1 MPCAICRRQARGF
14 LWQDPSYCQT
24 KTQAEGGEKSR
35 PETAAFCSFRCQTL
49 FGAIRKSREARY
61 RWAEAPE
68 DKVID
73 ASDTERAAMA
83 AALRPLGDY
92 VVAVGVERPLAAY
105 SREEIVTLIE
115 LVIDAYQAHLL
126 EVAEREAAREDALF
140 RRLEARRQSMPPKG
154 VPF

>member
-1 MPCAICRRQARGF
+1 MPCAICHRHARGF
-14 LWQDPSYCQT
+14 LWQDPDHRQSQIQT
-24 KTQAEGGEKSR
+24 ESGEQGR
-35 PETAAFCSFRCQTL
+35 PETARFCSFRCQTL
-49 FGAIRKSREARY
+49 FRAIRKSRAAQR
-61 RWAEAPE
+61 RWAQAGE
-68 DKVID
+68 DIMID
-73 ASDTERAAMA
+73 ASETEQAAMA

-105 SREEIVTLIE
+105 RRDEILVLIE